1 MIRKEDLIEAIT
13 ECKGVR
19 NPTANTAIKLA
30 AFYTILDHLDDG
42 QMVDDSPHEERGYS
56 FLPEPEQSGTK
67 ITYGGNTDFLKCVSG
82 KMQADVLNVIDEL
95 MSTLKVVN
103 KRLYDAVMR
112 KLQ

>member
-1 MIRKEDLIEAIT
+1 MIRKEDLIEAIS
-13 ECKGVR
+13 ECQGVR

-42 QMVDDSPHEERGYS
+42 RLTNESTHAEHGYS
-56 FLPEPEQSGTK
+56 LLPEPEQSGNK

-82 KMQADVLNVIDEL
+82 KEQADVLAVLDEL
-95 MSTLKVVN
+95 MSTLRIVN